1 MSIPAESITNCDT
14 KKCVQYL
21 YKLKTIEVQ
30 RKDNCIKPDRIRM
43 YIPDKALGN
52 DGPKMW

>member
-1 MSIPAESITNCDT
+1 
-14 KKCVQYL
+14 
-21 YKLKTIEVQ
+21 VQ
-30 RKDNCIKPDRIRM
+30 RKDNCIKRDRIRM